1 MNELNHVLLIGP
13 GIVIGLIAAAPI
25 GPVNLICIRRTLH
38 YGMLNGFLSGMGAAL
53 GDGLFAIITGFGL
66 TAAAQMI
73 EGFST
78 ALQLAGGTLLIIF
91 GLYTYFAK
99 VDTQLTSKAEAREKG
114 ASTLV
119 GTIAS
124 TFALTMTNPATLFGF
139 TAMFTGLN
147 GLAGADASFF
157 GAAFVVIGVV
167 LGSALWWLVLTT
179 AVGLVHAK
187 IDDRVIR
194 IINHG
199 SGLLVALFGAAVLY
213 HVATKLL

>member
-1 MNELNHVLLIGP
+1 MNGLSHILLIGP

-25 GPVNLICIRRTLH
+25 GPVNLICIRRTLK

-66 TAAAQMI
+66 TAAAQFI

-78 ALQLAGGTLLIIF
+78 ALQLAGGTLLICF

-99 VDTQLTSKAEAREKG
+99 VDTSLFNKSEAKEKG
-114 ASTLV
+114 TSTLA

-147 GLAGADASFF
+147 GLAGNDASFF
-157 GAAFVVIGVV
+157 GAGFLVIGVV
-167 LGSALWWLVLTT
+167 LGSALWWLILTT
-179 AVGLVHAK
+179 LVGLVHAR
-187 IDDRVIR
+187 IDAGVIR

-199 SGLLVALFGAAVLY
+199 SGLIVALFGVAVLY

>member
-1 MNELNHVLLIGP
+1 MNELSHIVLIGP

-25 GPVNLICIRRTLH
+25 GPVNLICIRRTLK

-66 TAAAQMI
+66 TAAAQLI

-78 ALQLAGGTLLIIF
+78 ALQLAGGTLLICF

-99 VDTQLTSKAEAREKG
+99 VNASLFNKSESKEKG

-157 GAAFVVIGVV
+157 GAGFLVIGVI
-167 LGSALWWLVLTT
+167 LGSALWWLILTT
-179 AVGLVHAK
+179 LVGLVHAR
-187 IDDRVIR
+187 IDAGVIR

-199 SGLLVALFGAAVLY
+199 SGLVVALFGVAVLY

>member
-1 MNELNHVLLIGP
+1 MSELNHILLIGP
-13 GIVIGLIAAAPI
+13 GIIIGLIAAAPI
-25 GPVNLICIRRTLH
+25 GPVNLICIRRTLR

-99 VDTQLTSKAEAREKG
+99 VDTKLDSNAEAREKG
-114 ASTLV
+114 TFTLAR
-119 GTIAS
+119 TIVS
-124 TFALTMTNPATLFGF
+124 TFALTMSNPATLFGF

-147 GLAGADASFF
+147 GLAGSDASFF

-167 LGSALWWLVLTT
+167 LGSALWWLVLT
-179 AVGLVHAK
+179 ALVGLVHAK
-187 IDDRVIR
+187 IDDRAIR

-199 SGLLVALFGAAVLY
+199 SGLLVAVFGVAVLY